1 MYKKKIMSSEK
12 NRQMVLFMTFNAFC
26 LAINFLLGFTRLG
39 FIDFGVLTITLLHI
53 TAMAFASYSGFKYSW
68 IYGFLF
74 GFTSWLVSFT
84 SPTGFNMIFRNPLV
98 SITPRVLFILFFAFF
113 NDLIRKYLP
122 KNARYALL
130 PILSFVSTIIHTMLV
145 LIFLL
150 IFGRQTLLDVYQ
162 TDSIAY
168 VVSMMCLL
176 AMLPEAAAAF
186 IAVPLIVLPTENIVR
201 RMFFGFELNKKYRAR
216 VNSRFISSSV
226 HKRRKISYFVREN
239 ISF

>member
-1 MYKKKIMSSEK
+1 
-12 NRQMVLFMTFNAFC
+12 
-26 LAINFLLGFTRLG
+26 
-39 FIDFGVLTITLLHI
+39 
-53 TAMAFASYSGFKYSW
+53 
-68 IYGFLF
+68 
-74 GFTSWLVSFT
+74 
-84 SPTGFNMIFRNPLV
+84 
-98 SITPRVLFILFFAFF
+98 
-113 NDLIRKYLP
+113 
-122 KNARYALL
+122 
-130 PILSFVSTIIHTMLV
+130 MLV

-201 RMFFGFELNKKYRAR
+201 RIFFGFELNKKYRAR